1 MKYNKLLLIGII
13 ALVAII
19 SVGSVSAGLF
29 DFLGG
34 DSSNASNAN
43 LTGKDVNL
51 AAAASLKNAFDEK

>member
-34 DSSNASNAN
+34 DSSNASNSN
-43 LTGKDVNL
+43 LTVSNVSFESI
-51 AAAASLKNAFDEK
+51 SLIFL